1 MARKHK
7 GPIRPLGKSEYALVL
22 ERSDR
27 DALVG
32 LLDQLRDSL
41 MNSSTDE
48 NLKRLFPTA
57 YHQDPKHDEEYQRLM
72 RDDLLASR
80 LQSLSVATSVLSREA
95 PDNITPL
102 TSQELDEFSRSIN
115 NLRLVIGTVLDIDE
129 SDIDVDL
136 DENDPDDQRLVLYG
150 YLGWLLDWAVT
161 AQLDEYS

>member
-7 GPIRPLGKSEYALVL
+7 GPIRPLKKGEYSMHLDLSDKEALI
-22 ERSDR
+22 
-27 DALVG
+27 G

-41 MNSSTDE
+41 MNGSMDE

-80 LQSLSVATSVLSREA
+80 LQSLGTATAVLSRETI
-95 PDNITPL
+95 DNATVL
-102 TSQELDEFSRSIN
+102 SDQELDEFARSIN

-161 AQLDEYS
+161 AQLGEYR

>member
-1 MARKHK
+1 MHLELSDK
-7 GPIRPLGKSEYALVL
+7 EALI
-22 ERSDR
+22 
-27 DALVG
+27 G

-41 MNSSTDE
+41 MTGSTDE

-72 RDDLLASR
+72 RDDLLVSR
-80 LQSLSVATSVLSREA
+80 LQSLGTATSVLSRKSVD
-95 PDNITPL
+95 DNIVL
-102 TSQELDEFSRSIN
+102 TAQELDEFARSIN

-136 DENDPDDQRLVLYG
+136 DEEDPNDQRLVLYG

>member
-1 MARKHK
+1 MHLELPDK
-7 GPIRPLGKSEYALVL
+7 EALI
-22 ERSDR
+22 
-27 DALVG
+27 G

-41 MNSSTDE
+41 LSGSTDE

-72 RDDLLASR
+72 RDDLLVSR
-80 LQSLSVATSVLSREA
+80 LQSLGTATSVLSRKSVD
-95 PDNITPL
+95 DNIVL
-102 TSQELDEFSRSIN
+102 TAQELDEFARSIN

-136 DENDPDDQRLVLYG
+136 DEDDPNDQRLVLYG

>member
-7 GPIRPLGKSEYALVL
+7 GPVRRLGDNAYALCL
-22 ERSDR
+22 ELSDR
-27 DALVG
+27 DALAG

-41 MNSSTDE
+41 LTDSSDE
-48 NLKRLFPTA
+48 KLRRLFPTA
-57 YHQDPKHDEEYQRLM
+57 YHQDPEHDAEYQRLM

-80 LQSLSVATSVLSREA
+80 LQSLGTATSLLSRESV
-95 PDNITPL
+95 NNMINL
-102 TSQELDEFSRSIN
+102 TTQELDEFARSIN

-136 DENDPDDQRLVLYG
+136 DEDDPDDQRLVLYG

>member
-7 GPIRPLGKSEYALVL
+7 GPIRSLGENEYVLVL
-22 ERSDR
+22 EHSDKE
-27 DALVG
+27 ALIG
-32 LLDQLRDSL
+32 LLDQLRDNL
-41 MNSSTDE
+41 MNGSTDE

-80 LQSLSVATSVLSREA
+80 LQSLGTATSVLSRESV
-95 PDNITPL
+95 DNMTVL
-102 TSQELDEFSRSIN
+102 TSQELDEFARSIN

-129 SDIDVDL
+129 TDIDVDL
-136 DENDPDDQRLVLYG
+136 DEDDPDDQRLVLYG

>member
-7 GPIRPLGKSEYALVL
+7 GPIHAIAKNEYALLL
-22 ERSDR
+22 EGSDKE
-27 DALVG
+27 ALIG

-41 MNSSTDE
+41 MNGSTDE

-80 LQSLSVATSVLSREA
+80 LQSLGVATSVLARESV
-95 PDNITPL
+95 DNMTVL
-102 TSQELDEFSRSIN
+102 TSQELDEFARSIN
-115 NLRLVIGTVLDIDE
+115 NLRLVLGTVLDIDE

-136 DENDPDDQRLVLYG
+136 DEDNPNDQRLALYG

-161 AQLDEYS
+161 AQLNEYS

>member
-1 MARKHK
+1 MHLELSDK
-7 GPIRPLGKSEYALVL
+7 EALI
-22 ERSDR
+22 
-27 DALVG
+27 G
-32 LLDQLRDSL
+32 LLDQLRDRL
-41 MNSSTDE
+41 MNGSTDE

-80 LQSLSVATSVLSREA
+80 LQSLGTATAVLSRETINNA
-95 PDNITPL
+95 TMLSD
-102 TSQELDEFSRSIN
+102 QELDEFARAIN

-136 DENDPDDQRLVLYG
+136 DENDPDDQRLMLYG

-161 AQLDEYS
+161 AQLGEYR

>member
-1 MARKHK
+1 MHLELSDK
-7 GPIRPLGKSEYALVL
+7 EALI
-22 ERSDR
+22 
-27 DALVG
+27 G

-41 MNSSTDE
+41 MTGSTDE

-80 LQSLSVATSVLSREA
+80 LQSLGTATAVLSRES
-95 PDNITPL
+95 PDNATVL
-102 TSQELDEFSRSIN
+102 SDQELDEFARSIN

-136 DENDPDDQRLVLYG
+136 DEDDPDDQRLVLYG

-161 AQLDEYS
+161 AQLGEYR

>member
-1 MARKHK
+1 MHLELSDK
-7 GPIRPLGKSEYALVL
+7 EALI
-22 ERSDR
+22 
-27 DALVG
+27 G

-41 MNSSTDE
+41 MNGSTDE

-72 RDDLLASR
+72 RDDLLVSR
-80 LQSLSVATSVLSREA
+80 LQSLGTATSVLSRESVN
-95 PDNITPL
+95 DTTVL
-102 TSQELDEFSRSIN
+102 TAQELDEFARSIN

-129 SDIDVDL
+129 SDIEVDL

>member
-80 LQSLSVATSVLSREA
+80 LQSLGVATSVLSREA

>member
-80 LQSLSVATSVLSREA
+80 LQSLGVATSVLLREA

>member
-1 MARKHK
+1 MHLELADK
-7 GPIRPLGKSEYALVL
+7 EALI
-22 ERSDR
+22 
-27 DALVG
+27 G

-41 MNSSTDE
+41 MNGSTDE

-80 LQSLSVATSVLSREA
+80 LQSLGTATAVLSRETINNA
-95 PDNITPL
+95 TMLSD
-102 TSQELDEFSRSIN
+102 QELDEFARAIN

-136 DENDPDDQRLVLYG
+136 DENDPDDQRLMLYG

-161 AQLDEYS
+161 AQLGEYR

>member
-7 GPIRPLGKSEYALVL
+7 GPIRPLGKGEYSMHLELSDKEALI
-22 ERSDR
+22 
-27 DALVG
+27 G

-41 MNSSTDE
+41 MNGSTDE

-80 LQSLSVATSVLSREA
+80 LQSLGTATSVLSRESV
-95 PDNITPL
+95 DDTTVL
-102 TSQELDEFSRSIN
+102 TAQELDEFARSIN

-136 DENDPDDQRLVLYG
+136 DEDDPNDQRLVLYG

>member
-1 MARKHK
+1 MHLELSDK
-7 GPIRPLGKSEYALVL
+7 EALI
-22 ERSDR
+22 
-27 DALVG
+27 G

-41 MNSSTDE
+41 MNGSTDE
-48 NLKRLFPTA
+48 KLKRLFPTA

-72 RDDLLASR
+72 RDDLLVSR
-80 LQSLSVATSVLSREA
+80 LQSLGTATSVLSRESVDDA
-95 PDNITPL
+95 TVL
-102 TSQELDEFSRSIN
+102 TAQELDEFARSIN

-136 DENDPDDQRLVLYG
+136 DEDDPNDQRLVLYG

>member
-1 MARKHK
+1 MHLELSDK
-7 GPIRPLGKSEYALVL
+7 EALI
-22 ERSDR
+22 
-27 DALVG
+27 G

-41 MNSSTDE
+41 MNGSTDE

-80 LQSLSVATSVLSREA
+80 LQSLGTATSVLSRESV
-95 PDNITPL
+95 DDTTVL
-102 TSQELDEFSRSIN
+102 TAQELDEFARSIN

-136 DENDPDDQRLVLYG
+136 DEDDPNDQRLVLYG